1 MTSKKI
7 SREYLLRLVRRD
19 QIRLI
24 FDDSSFESEQNAC
37 ANQIVIFNQIL
48 EEIAFAFGHVA
59 RVAILSDYYRSA
71 FLSPSDENVRP
82 EDVRETK

>member
-7 SREYLLRLVRRD
+7 SREYLSRLVRRD
-19 QIRLI
+19 RIRLI
-24 FDDSSFESEQNAC
+24 FNDSSSESEQNAC

-48 EEIAFAFGHVA
+48 EEIAFALGHVA
-59 RVAILSDYYRSA
+59 RVAILPDYYPSA
-71 FLSPSDENVRP
+71 FPSDENVPP